1 MTNITVSAFMPEAVA
16 AMLRKA
22 PLTSDKVAFA
32 WRTAVGP
39 AVDKATRV
47 DLRDGVLRVDARDRA
62 WKREVER
69 SAAIIRMRLDAL
81 LGPDVIRDVV
91 VTADSPDDRARALI
105 SGTKLADAKVRTSL
119 LEGGKKAVTSDA
131 PRESA
136 KRMRIPKKIVSASSR
151 R

>member
-1 MTNITVSAFMPEAVA
+1 MFPISAFMPEAVA
-16 AMLRKA
+16 AMLRNA

-47 DLRDGVLRVDARDRA
+47 ELRDGVLHVGARDRT

-69 SAAIIRMRLDAL
+69 STAIIRTRLEAL

-91 VTADSPDDRARALI
+91 VTADSPDDRPSRAGRSGSGSAAAEPARSADR
-105 SGTKLADAKVRTSL
+105 SEGEPGT
-119 LEGGKKAVTSDA
+119 G
-131 PRESA
+131 
-136 KRMRIPKKIVSASSR
+136 R
-151 R
+151 RRR